1 MPSVSELI
9 QTTAPERRLLAI
21 RALDRELSLANPQ
34 SCASRLRAMVEAD
47 APRPIVAS
55 GDIDGV
61 VSATMLASVAHRW
74 DIVAFVVD
82 SDRLLLHPSVAA
94 GRPSDLFGV
103 DVFSPTFDN
112 VSNHVVLFG
121 DRDLRATDVRLAFG
135 AWDSLVRKASQSRL
149 MAVPAV
155 WAATQGGYE
164 DAARPDS
171 SKYKY
176 PFGTAQLM
184 LALLEAAG
192 IGPKFFDRQYLP
204 WLVANCDGG
213 VESFRKYA
221 FNAAVWWP
229 ALAGAV
235 GPASHTEQIYQRI
248 QNMRPHDFMDAVNR
262 LDRERRAAIPT
273 QDPWLDDEWN
283 LVDSQR
289 STLMRTLSWLV
300 SLTGWRD
307 PVLGGI
313 AQMVDWEEKAIP
325 SGERALVYVGGPN
338 FKDTNK
344 APAVAAANIRGAFN
358 AVNANFYLGGDSGS
372 RFNWVGGS
380 SW

>member
-9 QTTAPERRLLAI
+9 QTTAADRRLLAI

-34 SCASRLRAMVEAD
+34 SCASRLKAMIDAKKPRAL
-47 APRPIVAS
+47 VAS
-55 GDIDGV
+55 ADIDGL
-61 VSATMLASVAHRW
+61 VSACMLASVAPQW
-74 DIVAFVVD
+74 EVVAWVVD
-82 SDRLLLHPSVAA
+82 SDRLLLHPSVTA

-121 DRDLRATDVRLAFG
+121 DKNLRATDVRIAFD
-135 AWDSLVRKASQSRL
+135 AWDQLVRNASLSRL
-149 MAVPAV
+149 MAVPSI

-164 DAARPDS
+164 DAGKPDS

-221 FNAAVWWP
+221 FNAGVWWP

-262 LDRERRAAIPT
+262 LDRERRAAVPI
-273 QDPWLDDEWN
+273 QEPWLNDDWN

-289 STLMRTLSWLV
+289 STLMRTLSWIS

-307 PVLGGI
+307 PVRGGI
-313 AQMVDWEEKAIP
+313 AQMADWEERTIP
-325 SGERALVYVGGPN
+325 ASERALVYVGGPN
-338 FKDTNK
+338 FRETNN
-344 APAVAAANIRGAFN
+344 APAAAAAKINGASN